1 MADTI
6 AYRHSETGVV
16 LYAQFFNADDEVWN
30 GSAMESY
37 DTANIGTYDV
47 AMTEQG
53 TASRRYAV
61 AVPALPAGL
70 YRVEVLKRAGGS
82 PAESDQSV
90 ASGAGEW
97 DGTRWTRLGAPA
109 GVSIAADLLTID
121 NLVDDLEGRL
131 TSTRAGYLD
140 NLSAGAVAL
149 QASVDTL
156 EASAAAI
163 EAYTQD
169 IQSRLPAALVGGR
182 IDATV
187 DATGMESGAIDAIL
201 DDTIG
206 DGTLTVRQVLR
217 VLVAGMAGK
226 LSGAATTTVTIRN
239 AADSA
244 NVIVATVDSDGN
256 RSAVTVTP

>member
-1 MADTI
+1 MADTLQLQ
-6 AYRHSETGVV
+6 HSVSGAT
-16 LYAQFFNADDEVWN
+16 LYAIIRNADGEVWN
-30 GSAMESY
+30 GAAFEAY
-37 DTANIGTYDV
+37 VTANLGNYDV
-47 AMTEQG
+47 ALTEQG
-53 TASRRYAV
+53 TASRYYAV
-61 AVPALPAGL
+61 AMPAVVAGL
-70 YRVEVLKRAGGS
+70 YSIVAFVRAGAS
-82 PAESDQSV
+82 PAETDSV
-90 ASGAGEW
+90 VGTVTGEW
-97 DGTRWTRLGAPA
+97 DGTRFTRLGTPA
-109 GVSIAADLLTID
+109 GTSLAADLLTID

-131 TSTRAGYLD
+131 TATRAGYLD

-156 EASAAAI
+156 EASATAI
-163 EAYTQD
+163 EADTQD

-206 DGTLTVRQVLR
+206 DGTLTMRQALR

-239 AADSA
+239 TADSA
-244 NVIVATVDSDGN
+244 NVIVATVDADGN